1 MVQGMGLGRQ
11 YHFKFFDDCLPQIL
25 RGPFLNT
32 LSQMFSLQKK
42 QHSTDCRTFPGI
54 GTRRSIRFNLFSC
67 NSVMSD
73 RDIAKPLSLENC
85 KGV

>member
-25 RGPFLNT
+25 LGPFLNT

-54 GTRRSIRFNLFSC
+54 GIFN
-67 NSVMSD
+67 
-73 RDIAKPLSLENC
+73 SLELALNSIC
-85 KGV
+85 FHATA